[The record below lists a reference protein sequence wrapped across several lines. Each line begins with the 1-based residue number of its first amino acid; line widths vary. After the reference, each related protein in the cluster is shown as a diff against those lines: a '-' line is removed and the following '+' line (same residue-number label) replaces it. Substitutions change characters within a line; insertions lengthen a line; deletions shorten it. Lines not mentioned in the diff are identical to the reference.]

1 MADDVRDRL
10 AGLDFAGITP
20 AEFAGIVKGLSA
32 RQITEFATGELRSRV
47 LGEIFGRMGEQFR
60 PEAAGELRALIR
72 WRITGE
78 SEVVYETVIADGRCT
93 VTEGR
98 SAADARLTLVMGD
111 AAFLKL
117 VSGNGNPVTMFL
129 TRKIVAGGDLTLAAG
144 LHRYFDI
151 PAA

>member
-1 MADDVRDRL
+1 MVEDVRGRL
-10 AGLDFAGITP
+10 AELDFAGVTP
-20 AEFAGIVKGLSA
+20 EEFAGIVKGLSA
-32 RQITEFATGELRSRV
+32 RQITEIATGELRARV

-60 PEAAGELRALIR
+60 PAAAGELRALIR

-78 SEVVYETVIADGRCT
+78 SEAVYETVIADGRCT

-129 TRKIVAGGDLTLAAG
+129 TRKIAASGDLALAAG
-144 LHRYFDI
+144 MHRYFDI

>member
-1 MADDVRDRL
+1 MADDVRERL
-10 AGLDFAGITP
+10 AGLDFAGVTP
-20 AEFAGIVKGLSA
+20 AEFAGIVKGLSS
-32 RQITEFATGELRSRV
+32 RQITEIATGELRTRV

-60 PEAAGELRALIR
+60 PAAAGELRALIR

-78 SEVVYETVIADGRCT
+78 SEAVYETVIADGRCT

-129 TRKIVAGGDLTLAAG
+129 TRKIAAGGDLTLAAG

-151 PAA
+151 PGA